1 LADLPPPPVAP
12 PGPGTKRRWPR
23 PEAALA
29 FGALLVVPLALAA
42 GEAAMRI
49 ARPSPCPQASPSE
62 VMGCLHVRSEH
73 YGWDLRRNMALCPP
87 TGCITVNAD
96 GQRGPRVPRAR
107 TAGVERVLLLGDS
120 VAFGLEVGDA
130 ETLAARLQSPSR
142 EVVNLSVPGFGTD
155 QELLKLEREGMA
167 FQPDVVLLS
176 FCLANDLADN
186 GLPVFLYDGLH
197 AKPYFRADGERLALV
212 DDHVRMGARARL
224 TTWLSERSVLY
235 NVALRRATT
244 EPGDPPEHW
253 LTRQNAV
260 MEGLDTLLE
269 VTVRLIARM
278 QGAARAAGARFLVLI
293 HPTRGS
299 YADESSGPGLRLRE
313 RLQREGV
320 PLVWL
325 RDEYRSRGLRYDE
338 LAVAGLGH
346 LSARGHAVT
355 AEIAAAALPGI
366 SPRSP

>member
-1 LADLPPPPVAP
+1 MAELPHQTVPPPDAGRGRVLP
-12 PGPGTKRRWPR
+12 RR
-23 PEAALA
+23 EAWLA
-29 FGALLVVPLALAA
+29 VGALLVVPLALAA
-42 GEAAMRI
+42 GEAVIRI
-49 ARPSPCPQASPSE
+49 ARPSPCPQASPTE

-73 YGWDLRRNMALCPP
+73 YGWDLRRDLTLCPP
-87 TGCITVNAD
+87 TGCISVNED

-130 ETLAARLQSPSR
+130 ETLAARLRSTSR
-142 EVVNLSVPGFGTD
+142 EVVNLAVPGFGTD
-155 QELLKLEREGMA
+155 QELLKLEREGVA
-167 FQPDVVLLS
+167 WKPDVVLLS

-197 AKPYFRADGERLALV
+197 VKPYFVAEGERLALV
-212 DDHVRMGARARL
+212 DDHLRMGARRRL
-224 TTWLSERSVLY
+224 ATWLSERSAMY
-235 NVALRRATT
+235 NAALRRTPPAA
-244 EPGDPPEHW
+244 GDAPEHW

-260 MEGLDTLLE
+260 MERLDTVLE
-269 VTVRLIARM
+269 VTVRLILRM
-278 QGAARAAGARFLVLI
+278 QAAARSAGARFVVLV

-325 RDEYRSRGLRYDE
+325 RDEYAARGLRYDE
-338 LAVAGLGH
+338 LAVDGLGH

-355 AEIAAAALPGI
+355 ADIVAAALPGI
-366 SPRSP
+366 SPSSP